1 MATIGL
7 NFSIDVT
14 KLDKTRFY
22 QGKKGTYA
30 NLTVFVDSEQSQY
43 GDNGIISE
51 QLSKEEREQKLQLPI
66 IGNVKIFYTK
76 DADNFAQQK
85 AQQTE
90 PAHHETPPIEDFDDD
105 IPF

>member
-30 NLTVFVDSEQSQY
+30 NLTVFVDSEQGQY

-51 QLSKEEREQKLQLPI
+51 QLSKEERDQKLQLPI

-85 AQQTE
+85 AQQTA

>member
-66 IGNVKIFYTK
+66 IGNAKIFYTK

-85 AQQTE
+85 TQQTA

>member
-43 GDNGIISE
+43 GDNGVITQ
-51 QLSKEEREQKLQLPI
+51 QLTKEEREQKLKLPI
-66 IGNVKIFYTK
+66 LGNATIFYTN

-85 AQQTE
+85 AQQTA

>member
-30 NLTVFVDSEQSQY
+30 KLTVFVDSEQSSMVTMALFL
-43 GDNGIISE
+43 N
-51 QLSKEEREQKLQLPI
+51 
-66 IGNVKIFYTK
+66 N
-76 DADNFAQQK
+76 
-85 AQQTE
+85 
-90 PAHHETPPIEDFDDD
+90 
-105 IPF
+105 